1 MVQEAKSIEL
11 NEKEFETLSNI
22 LYFYKDFEMEL
33 YEYPDPQT
41 LFTKTIFKLFEI
53 FEVEV

>member
-11 NEKEFETLSNI
+11 TEKEFETLSNI

-33 YEYPDPQT
+33 YEYPDPTT
-41 LFTKTIFKLFEI
+41 LFTKTTFKLFEI
-53 FEVEV
+53 FKVEV

>member
-1 MVQEAKSIEL
+1 MVQEAKSVEL
-11 NEKEFETLSNI
+11 TEKEFETLSNI

-33 YEYPDPQT
+33 YEYPDPKT
-41 LFTKTIFKLFEI
+41 LFTKTIFKLFDI